1 MLNEFIATYGME
13 ILFTIVT
20 AVAGYIGIA
29 IKTVYQKYVNDK
41 TKEKVV
47 HTVVKAVEQL
57 YSGLDGSERYYEAIK
72 NIRLMLDEKGIPIT
86 ELEIEM
92 LIEAA
97 VKEMNENSGYLLFD
111 ETQEAAEETGGN

>member
-20 AVAGYIGIA
+20 AVAGYIGMVVKA
-29 IKTVYQKYVNDK
+29 TYQKYVNDQ

-47 HTVVKAVEQL
+47 RTVVKAVEQL
-57 YSGLDGSERYYEAIK
+57 YIDLDGEERLSKAIGYISE
-72 NIRLMLDEKGIPIT
+72 MLADKGIPIND
-86 ELEIEM
+86 LEIRM

-97 VKEMNENSGYLLFD
+97 VKEMKETATKQEGGSPNEN
-111 ETQEAAEETGGN
+111 